1 MLTGMRRLSPI
12 DLRNAS
18 TLEGCIYLYQDGVM
32 ISNHKCGFYNA
43 HHISERRAMLT
54 QSLPAA
60 SLRTGHRL
68 PAARLLLR
76 VSNYLIYMVL
86 WLSDRRVRTSNRVF
100 SLLSGRRQAG
110 RHCDQRR

>member
-1 MLTGMRRLSPI
+1 MRRLSPI

-18 TLEGCIYLYQDGVM
+18 ALEGCIYTNIVLYGKSAMRFLQCL
-32 ISNHKCGFYNA
+32 S
-43 HHISERRAMLT
+43 ISERREMLT

-76 VSNYLIYMVL
+76 VSNYLIYMAL
-86 WLSDRRVRTSNRVF
+86 
-100 SLLSGRRQAG
+100 
-110 RHCDQRR
+110 